1 MKIIYSYRLNREK
14 SLKEVLELDVI
25 AKSLNHNIITINQGE
40 ISSYWEHKTHLEVDS
55 MYINRDS
62 NLLNLYNYTHSLID
76 EFNPDIFIVIHDN
89 LYHNNF
95 IKSIK
100 SKVYTVFVSGDDPE
114 NSDNCS
120 KPYVEAYHHSFSFG
134 VWFDEQNKIT
144 DKFKEWGAPLADI
157 WPHGVHNMRYDQ
169 NISLSDL
176 VNRKRSN
183 DIIFIGGPHFK
194 EEKLFEV
201 KQYFGSKFH
210 IHGNWTHGSWM
221 KKLYGQFRIY
231 RKYGQFINRVEEV
244 DMKNMYLNSKI
255 GLNMHMSFG
264 PSNLR
269 TFELMAN
276 GVAQVVDCKKGID
289 EWFDIGKDLLAYETT
304 SEAIEL
310 INKLL
315 KDDDYRKEIA
325 FNGAKKTQ
333 EKYTRVQTFAN
344 AINLIKK
351 GINNDK
357 I

>member
-1 MKIIYSYRLNREK
+1 MKILYSYRLNREK
-14 SLKEVLELDVI
+14 SLKEELELEII
-25 AKSLNHNIITINQGE
+25 AKSLDHDIMTINQGE
-40 ISSYWEHKTHLEVDS
+40 VSSYWSHKNNSEIES
-55 MYINRDS
+55 MYTKRDN
-62 NLLNLYNYTHSLID
+62 NLFRLYDYTHRLID
-76 EFNPDIFIVIHDN
+76 EFKPDIFIVIHDN
-89 LYHNNF
+89 IYHNNF

-100 SKVYTVFVSGDDPE
+100 DKVYTVFVSGDDPE

-120 KPYVEAYHHSFSFG
+120 KPYVATYHHSFSFG
-134 VWFDEQNKIT
+134 VWFDKQNKIT
-144 DKFKEWGAPLADI
+144 DKFKEWGAPHADI
-157 WPHGVHNMRYDQ
+157 WPHGVHNVRYDE
-169 NISLSDL
+169 NESLSDL
-176 VNRKRSN
+176 VNRNRSN

-201 KQYFGSKFH
+201 KKHFGNKFN
-210 IHGNWTHGSWM
+210 IHGQWTHGSWI
-221 KKLYGQFRIY
+221 KRIYGQYNIY
-231 RKYGQFINRVEEV
+231 RKYGQFINRVEEN
-244 DMKNMYLNSKI
+244 DMKKLYLDSKI

-276 GVAQVVDCKKGID
+276 GVAQVVDCKQGID
-289 EWFDIGKDLLAYETT
+289 EWFNIGKDLLAYETT

-325 FNGAKKTQ
+325 FNGAKKTR

-344 AINLIKK
+344 AINLIKQ
-351 GINNDK
+351 GMDNDK